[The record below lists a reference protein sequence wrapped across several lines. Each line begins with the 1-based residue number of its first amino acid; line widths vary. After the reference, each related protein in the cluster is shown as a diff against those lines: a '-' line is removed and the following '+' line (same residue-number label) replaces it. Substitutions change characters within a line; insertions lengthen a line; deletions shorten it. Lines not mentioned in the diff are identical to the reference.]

1 GAGGRIVVRD
11 PVVRVAG
18 GTAGAGRLRPLPE
31 LGADLACD
39 GAAAGGPGRPAA
51 VAAAGGGVRAGRLAV
66 RPPDRTARVGRPCA
80 EPGRHLPGQPEGA
93 FAAARTAGLTL
104 RVRRRSPAAAGS
116 APPDA
121 VGRGH
126 APRRL
131 LISGSRADFGTRDS
145 PPRRWRVE
153 DQNLVRLTVALIV
166 MYGKFGF
173 ELILY
178 SSHMNVKK

>member
-1 GAGGRIVVRD
+1 

-93 FAAARTAGLTL
+93 FAAARTAGLSRL
-104 RVRRRSPAAAGS
+104 RPGCDVVTVFSTAARAWL
-116 APPDA
+116 DH
-121 VGRGH
+121 GRL
-126 APRRL
+126 R
-131 LISGSRADFGTRDS
+131 
-145 PPRRWRVE
+145 
-153 DQNLVRLTVALIV
+153 
-166 MYGKFGF
+166 
-173 ELILY
+173 
-178 SSHMNVKK
+178 